1 MGAATFWL
9 AIVAMAIGTQAMRL
23 VPMLAHGRFE
33 TPPWLKR
40 LLAHVPAA
48 TLAALMIPGSVWL
61 RGDGGGYEV
70 SPERIVALV
79 IAGAVGYKTKS
90 IIVTIA
96 VGLAALWA
104 IQYVF

>member
-1 MGAATFWL
+1 MGGSTFWI
-9 AIVAMAIGTQAMRL
+9 AIVAIALGTQAMRL
-23 VPMLAHGRFE
+23 VPMLAHGRFD
-33 TPPWLKR
+33 TPPWLRR

-61 RGDGGGYEV
+61 RGDSGYEV

-79 IAGAVGYKTKS
+79 VAGAIGYITKS
-90 IIVTIA
+90 VIATIA